1 MDTISDFQNLKL
13 SFSTLN
19 KLSDIDEEKDLPEH
33 WK

>member
-1 MDTISDFQNLKL
+1 MILKTSGNCISFG
-13 SFSTLN
+13 